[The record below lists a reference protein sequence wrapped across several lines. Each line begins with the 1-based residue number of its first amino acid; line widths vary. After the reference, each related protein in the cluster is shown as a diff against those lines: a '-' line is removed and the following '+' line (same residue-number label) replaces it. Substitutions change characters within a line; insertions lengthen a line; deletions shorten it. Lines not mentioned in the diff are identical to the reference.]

1 MHLHRELAKV
11 RQEFL
16 DLGAMVEDRVKK
28 ACSVIQTRDQEL
40 IDYIINSDHEID
52 EKEIELE
59 EECLKILA
67 LHQPVARDLRF
78 IITVIKV
85 NNEVERIADYAVK
98 IAKRV
103 RTIIRDA
110 DIVCSSID
118 FQDMADKVINML
130 KMSLNALVEDNAEL
144 AHQVFILDD
153 EVDDLQKEA
162 YRKIRKSLDQPPGEG
177 EHSDCLLNMFL
188 LARHLERIGDRSINI
203 AEEVIY
209 LVEGE
214 IIRGDHP

>member
-1 MHLHRELAKV
+1 MHLHRELEKV
-11 RQEFL
+11 RQDFL
-16 DLGAMVEDRVKK
+16 SLGAMVEDRVKK
-28 ACSVIQTRDQEL
+28 ACSVIKSRDMEL
-40 IDYIINSDHEID
+40 IQYIISSDHEID

-78 IITVIKV
+78 LITIIKV

-103 RTIIRDA
+103 RTIIKDA

-118 FQDMADKVINML
+118 YQDMADKVINML
-130 KMSLNALVEDNAEL
+130 KMSLDALVQYNAEM
-144 AHQVFILDD
+144 AHKVFILDD
-153 EVDDLQKEA
+153 EVDNLQKEA
-162 YRKIRKSLDQPPGEG
+162 YKKIKKSLDQQMGTTES
-177 EHSDCLLNMFL
+177 SDCLLNMFL

-214 IIRGDHP
+214 IIRGEH

>member
-1 MHLHRELAKV
+1 MHLHREIERV
-11 RQEFL
+11 RDDFL
-16 DLGAMVEDRVKK
+16 SLGNAVMDRVKQ
-28 ACSVIQTRDQEL
+28 ACSVIKSGDEEV
-40 IDYIINSDHEID
+40 IDYLINSDHEID

-103 RTIIRDA
+103 RTIVKDA

-118 FQDMADKVINML
+118 YQDMADKVINML
-130 KMSLNALVEDNAEL
+130 KMSMDALVQYNSEL
-144 AHQVFILDD
+144 AHKVFILDD
-153 EVDDLQKEA
+153 EVDDLQKQA
-162 YRKIRKSLDQPPGEG
+162 YQKIRENLDYQES
-177 EHSDCLLNMFL
+177 ESSESADCLLNMLL

-214 IIRGDHP
+214 IIRGDH

>member
-1 MHLHRELAKV
+1 MHLHRELEKV
-11 RQEFL
+11 RQDFL
-16 DLGAMVEDRVKK
+16 SLGALVEDRVKK
-28 ACSVIQTRDQEL
+28 ACSVIKSRDQDL
-40 IDYIINSDHEID
+40 IQYVISSDYEID

-78 IITVIKV
+78 LITIIKV
-85 NNEVERIADYAVK
+85 NNEAERIADYAVK
-98 IAKRV
+98 ISKRV
-103 RTIIRDA
+103 GTIIKDP

-118 FQDMADKVINML
+118 YQDMGDKVINML
-130 KMSLNALVEDNAEL
+130 KMSLDALVQYNSEL
-144 AHQVFILDD
+144 AYKVFILDD
-153 EVDDLQKEA
+153 EVDNLQKEA
-162 YRKIRKSLDQPPGEG
+162 YKKIKKSLDQQIGTSES
-177 EHSDCLLNMFL
+177 SDCLLNMFF

-214 IIRGDHP
+214 IIRGEH

>member
-1 MHLHRELAKV
+1 MHLHRELEKV
-11 RQEFL
+11 RQDFL
-16 DLGAMVEDRVKK
+16 GLGAMVEDRVKK
-28 ACSVIQTRDQEL
+28 ACSVIKSRDQEL
-40 IDYIINSDHEID
+40 IKYIISSDHEID

-103 RTIIRDA
+103 RTIIKDE

-118 FQDMADKVINML
+118 YQDMADKVINML
-130 KMSLNALVEDNAEL
+130 KMSLDALVHYDSAL
-144 AHQVFILDD
+144 AHRVFILDD
-153 EVDDLQKEA
+153 EVDNLQKEA
-162 YRKIRKSLDQPPGEG
+162 YKKIKKSLDQPSGSSEN
-177 EHSDCLLNMFL
+177 SDCLLNMFL

-214 IIRGDHP
+214 IIRGEEH